1 MRVKNLSSKRS
12 DIMAKKKALG
22 QGLDALFGDNGSDS
36 GEGAVTLRMSDIEPN
51 RNQPRQQFDDGSIAE
66 LADSI
71 RQHGLIQPIVVRP
84 MGAAYQIVAGERRW
98 RACRMLGLSEVS
110 AVIKDFTDE
119 ETAQIALI
127 ENIQREDLN
136 PIEEAMAYRS
146 LMEEYGMTQEQLSKA
161 VGKSRSAIANSVRL
175 LNLPETLVEMLKRRE
190 ISAGQAKAIS
200 AIENEEEMLSL
211 AKDAA
216 AGKIT
221 VRGIEKIAAKG
232 AAETASEEANPDNSE
247 HNEVPERSET
257 ENSFCESTP
266 FITEMQ
272 ISLEKHL
279 GRKVRISSKD
289 GERGS
294 ITIDFYEQ
302 SELTEIADKLT
313 MY

>member
-1 MRVKNLSSKRS
+1 
-12 DIMAKKKALG
+12 MAKKKALG
-22 QGLDALFGDNGSDS
+22 QGLEALFGDNGSDG
-36 GEGAVTLRMSDIEPN
+36 GEGTVTLRMSDIEPN
-51 RNQPRQQFDDGSIAE
+51 RSQPRQQFDDTSIAE

-84 MGAAYQIVAGERRW
+84 MGAGYQIVAGERRW
-98 RACRMLGLSEVS
+98 RACRMLGQNEVS
-110 AVIKDFTDE
+110 AIIKDFTDE

-136 PIEEAMAYRS
+136 PIEEAQAYRS
-146 LMEEYGMTQEQLSKA
+146 LMEEYGMTQEQLSKT
-161 VGKSRSAIANSVRL
+161 VGKSRSAIANAVRL
-175 LNLPETLVEMLKRRE
+175 LNLPEALVEMLRKKE
-190 ISAGQAKAIS
+190 ISAGQAKAI
-200 AIENEEEMLSL
+200 AAVDNEEDMISL

-216 AGKIT
+216 AGKIS

-232 AAETASEEANPDNSE
+232 AAEN
-247 HNEVPERSET
+247 VPEEKAVSEKTDGVKT
-257 ENSFCESTP
+257 ENAENSKTAETAAAEEGSFCESTP

-302 SELTEIADKLT
+302 SELSEIADKLT

>member
-1 MRVKNLSSKRS
+1 
-12 DIMAKKKALG
+12 MAKKKALG

-51 RNQPRQQFDDGSIAE
+51 RSQPRQQFDDGSIAE

-84 MGAAYQIVAGERRW
+84 MGTSYQIVAGERRW

-175 LNLPETLVEMLKRRE
+175 LNLPEALVEMLKRRE

-200 AIENEEEMLSL
+200 AVENEEEMLSL

-232 AAETASEEANPDNSE
+232 AAETASEEKSSSE
-247 HNEVPERSET
+247 ASEKSEVQKETET

-302 SELTEIADKLT
+302 SELSEIADKLT